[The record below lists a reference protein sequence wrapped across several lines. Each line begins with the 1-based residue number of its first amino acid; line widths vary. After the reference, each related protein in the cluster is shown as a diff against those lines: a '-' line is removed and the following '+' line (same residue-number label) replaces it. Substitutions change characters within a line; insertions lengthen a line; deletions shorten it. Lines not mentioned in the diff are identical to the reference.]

1 MSHTLVYSF
10 IFSPRNSFFTSKV
23 TSKILLFIGVS
34 KIKIIAQFIM
44 ELILISLPTIV
55 ISLIFGNLAVNQI
68 VEGLVNSDDTT
79 SITSNFLSKGYTV
92 DSLMTFAQSYGILVI
107 IIIIS
112 VIAASGMILI
122 KKPKEILSKIS

>member
-1 MSHTLVYSF
+1 
-10 IFSPRNSFFTSKV
+10 
-23 TSKILLFIGVS
+23 
-34 KIKIIAQFIM
+34 M

>member
-1 MSHTLVYSF
+1 M
-10 IFSPRNSFFTSKV
+10 
-23 TSKILLFIGVS
+23 
-34 KIKIIAQFIM
+34 
-44 ELILISLPTIV
+44 
-55 ISLIFGNLAVNQI
+55 ISLIFGNLVVNQI

-79 SITSNFLSKGYTV
+79 SITSNFLSNGYTV